1 MKTLIFAIALVF
13 AGSMAYTQVLT
24 DLEKSTI
31 LRMRE
36 DEKMAHDVYLTLNEK
51 WNQKVFAN
59 ILESENYHMS
69 QVKMLIDKYKLE
81 DPLAVTNDARGVFVN
96 QDIQRVYNELIA
108 SGSVS
113 LLAAYKAGALIEET
127 DIKELKE
134 AMLNTEQKDI
144 RSTYHYLEGAS
155 ENHLVAFVRN
165 IDRLGVNYVP
175 VVLSKEEFN
184 KILDSNQ
191 AR

>member
-184 KILDSNQ
+184 MILDSNQ
-191 AR
+191 VR

>member
-31 LRMRE
+31 LKMRE

-59 ILESENYHMS
+59 ILESESYHMS
-69 QVKMLIDKYKLE
+69 QIKMLIDKYKLE

-134 AMLNTEQKDI
+134 AMLNTGQKDI
-144 RSTYHYLEGAS
+144 RSTYDYLESAS

-184 KILDSNQ
+184 MILDSNQ